1 MLSRSLAV
9 EAQISYHTTN
19 ETRKRGMDMKRFW
32 SLLLCLTL
40 ALGPLAGCG
49 GQKGGVVPIDDPA
62 ADGTSRSMTI

>member
-1 MLSRSLAV
+1 
-9 EAQISYHTTN
+9 
-19 ETRKRGMDMKRFW
+19 MDMKRFW

-49 GQKGGVVPIDDPA
+49 GQKGGVVPINDPA